1 MLACGA
7 RAVITCA
14 VGARIIA
21 VCAFAN
27 RMVTRR
33 AGAVITG
40 AIDAQVRAVAAGA
53 YVALIVVPFVLAV
66 RVPVMQVVYVI

>member
-7 RAVITCA
+7 CAVITCA

-27 RMVTRR
+27 RMITRR
-33 AGAVITG
+33 AGAVIAG
-40 AIDAQVRAVAAGA
+40 AVDAQVRAVAAGA
-53 YVALIVVPFVLAV
+53 YVALIVVSFVLAV
-66 RVPVMQVVYVI
+66 CVPVMQVVYMI

>member
-7 RAVITCA
+7 CAVITCA

-27 RMVTRR
+27 RMVTGR
-33 AGAVITG
+33 AGAVIAG
-40 AIDAQVRAVAAGA
+40 AVDAQVRAVAAGA
-53 YVALIVVPFVLAV
+53 YVALIVVSFVLAV
-66 RVPVMQVVYVI
+66 CVPIMQVVYVI

>member
-1 MLACGA
+1 
-7 RAVITCA
+7 
-14 VGARIIA
+14 
-21 VCAFAN
+21 
-27 RMVTRR
+27 MVTGR

-53 YVALIVVPFVLAV
+53 CVALIVVPFVLAV

>member
-53 YVALIVVPFVLAV
+53 CVALIVVPFVLAV
-66 RVPVMQVVYVI
+66 CVPVMQVVYVI